1 MNTTK
6 IIENEFEIEVNDLI
20 PEQEISHHVKLKK
33 FLHIAKN
40 LSELSEFDIYR
51 FGAVITFKDK
61 IIASGYNSPKS
72 HPMQK
77 HYNNKFKEFV
87 HDNSQHGIHAEM
99 AALNELKHMMK
110 TVDFDLK
117 KVEMTVYRSGKDGN
131 SKMGRPCAA
140 CMAAIKEFGIP
151 VVNYTTPHG
160 IATEFII
167 GKDLKVKKAKR
178 LI

>member
-1 MNTTK
+1 MSTT
-6 IIENEFEIEVNDLI
+6 IIEDKMEIEVEDLI
-20 PEQEISHHVKLKK
+20 SDKEITHHVKLKRI
-33 FLHIAKN
+33 LNIARN
-40 LSELSEFDIYR
+40 LSILSEFDIYR
-51 FGAVITFKDK
+51 FGAVITLKDK
-61 IIASGYNSPKS
+61 VISSGYNSPKS

-77 HYNNKFKEFV
+77 HYNDKFKKFV

-99 AALNELKHMMK
+99 AAINGLKQLMK
-110 TVDFDLK
+110 TVDIDVK
-117 KVEMTVYRSGKDGN
+117 KLEITIYRSGKDDF

-140 CMAAIKEFGIP
+140 CMGAIKDMGIP

-167 GKDLKVKKAKR
+167 GKELNVKKAKR